1 MVLGHIGV
9 RLLDSGVHLSC
20 PENETKRNRA
30 GNEIFKLKK

>member
-9 RLLDSGVHLSC
+9 RLSC

-30 GNEIFKLKK
+30 GNEIFKLKNKNKQLK